1 MLLTNLSRC
10 EVWKYNPLLQ
20 GVEATLYAALMSVS
34 NAAGGA
40 GDVFGAALTKLLGIT
55 AHEFGNMSWL
65 VLICTLCGF
74 LPLPF
79 LRLIPDNEKHAPLPT
94 EEPV

>member
-1 MLLTNLSRC
+1 
-10 EVWKYNPLLQ
+10 
-20 GVEATLYAALMSVS
+20 VEATLYAALMSIS

-40 GDVFGAALTKLLGIT
+40 GELLGAALTKMLGIT

-65 VLICTLCGF
+65 VLVCTLCGF

-79 LRLIPDNEKHAPLPT
+79 LRLIPDTQKHTPLPT
-94 EEPV
+94 EDPV